1 MRISDWSSDVC
12 SSDLAR
18 SRNVLRIG
26 QHSATGQQKTMA
38 LNQAK
43 QVFLTAYIGIQ
54 AAYAETR
61 IGAQVA
67 QRHGMKPLGTSQP
80 QGRVDDTHQIF
91 NRNLLFLDKDE
102 DRKHTRMKSRH

>member
-1 MRISDWSSDVC
+1 MRFYRRKQFV
-12 SSDLAR
+12 AR

-67 QRHGMKPLGTSQP
+67 QRHGLKPLGTSQP
-80 QGRVDDTHQIF
+80 QGRVDDTNQIF
-91 NRNLLFLDKDE
+91 NRNLPQSEK
-102 DRKHTRMKSRH
+102 RRGGKKC